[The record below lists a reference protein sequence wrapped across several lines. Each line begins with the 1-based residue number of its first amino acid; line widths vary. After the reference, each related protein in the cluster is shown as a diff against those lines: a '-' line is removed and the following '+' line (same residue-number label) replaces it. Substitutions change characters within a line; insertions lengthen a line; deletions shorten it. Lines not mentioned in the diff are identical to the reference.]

1 MRVHGKPYARVA
13 QLVEYDLAKVGAAG
27 SSPVSRSLKP
37 LIFQG
42 FFVFVLHFV
51 LHGFLTYQGSPTL
64 LSRKGESGG
73 LGDLPQ
79 SGVVQAPSDKLRQQH
94 REMRKQ
100 HSGGCA
106 SPFPG
111 IPNFL
116 WPKQA
121 DAFLPFPG
129 QGQGGQGG
137 WFQGWRKEAIRS
149 RHRLGGSRSRFPADG
164 PSGSGHIKGQ

>member
-1 MRVHGKPYARVA
+1 MAFPSWKLIDENSYRQDFYLFGSRWLNGYGKM
-13 QLVEYDLAKVGAAG
+13 KINH
-27 SSPVSRSLKP
+27 RS
-37 LIFQG
+37 FN
-42 FFVFVLHFV
+42 
-51 LHGFLTYQGSPTL
+51 
-64 LSRKGESGG
+64 LSRKSPAAKLQRRTRWVGG
-73 LGDLPQ
+73 LAAVRWG
-79 SGVVQAPSDKLRQQH
+79 QAPSDKLRQQH
-94 REMRKQ
+94 REMRKK